1 MRIRSW
7 TQVSRPAP
15 GSFSHFGGLWEFQ
28 LKSGVQTPRHSQ
40 GSEEIIVALE
50 GEGVVTLAG
59 QPIPLQP
66 GEVVWVPARTDHSIG
81 NANGATLR
89 GLSMEISLTGAEE
102 ETSGDEKVSESDL
115 ESIIDSIPD
124 QVDEATS
131 LQLIIQLFDTAG
143 ILSEQIDDAIG
154 LESETGLAALQN
166 IERRVMDAV
175 VRISRSYTS
184 EDGLFPR
191 RF

>member
-1 MRIRSW
+1 
-7 TQVSRPAP
+7 
-15 GSFSHFGGLWEFQ
+15 
-28 LKSGVQTPRHSQ
+28 
-40 GSEEIIVALE
+40 
-50 GEGVVTLAG
+50 
-59 QPIPLQP
+59 
-66 GEVVWVPARTDHSIG
+66 
-81 NANGATLR
+81 
-89 GLSMEISLTGAEE
+89 MEISLTGAEE